1 MKVLVRRLFPC
12 PSADRWRRFE
22 SVMKECLGEL
32 RHEVQ
37 ELDLDP
43 DFPPDPHAD
52 FRIYAHKTRREAPW
66 VDLHYKEMH
75 MKGLFTIDP
84 QGWGFDHSASASLPD
99 LEETPLDEARAF
111 CFGLRNSFLANG
123 MSKHLQPALGE
134 IEQDLLPFVLVPLQL
149 PTDDTIMHHS
159 PVSVIDFI
167 HLTAEWAESAKQK
180 IVIKLHPGTY
190 IPEVAEVA
198 RSRASGS
205 RFVFLRDSNIHSL
218 IAASTGVLVINSGVG
233 FESLIHGKPVAV
245 LGRCDYQWI
254 VYRADPK
261 RLGEALRYMRGYTP
275 KQQDSGFRFI
285 HHYYHRHAY
294 FTGAPDVHAPKARL
308 LQYLEQHLRD

>member
-1 MKVLVRRLFPC
+1 
-12 PSADRWRRFE
+12 
-22 SVMKECLGEL
+22 
-32 RHEVQ
+32 
-37 ELDLDP
+37 
-43 DFPPDPHAD
+43 
-52 FRIYAHKTRREAPW
+52 
-66 VDLHYKEMH
+66 
-75 MKGLFTIDP
+75 
-84 QGWGFDHSASASLPD
+84 
-99 LEETPLDEARAF
+99 
-111 CFGLRNSFLANG
+111 
-123 MSKHLQPALGE
+123 
-134 IEQDLLPFVLVPLQL
+134 
-149 PTDDTIMHHS
+149 MHHS

-198 RSRASGS
+198 RRRASGS